1 MTRSLKLAALIGAL
15 SIVTA
20 VVVMAA
26 TGDPGDQAAPVHK
39 RVCMLA
45 DVGDG
50 VTLDLEGL
58 KDGES
63 RTTRSGDAEIV
74 ATRKGNAI
82 EVVSVDRDGTRRTL
96 VNAPLGRDGV
106 ESCRIVVRTSGGD
119 EGAPVV
125 INGGDSGDHTVI
137 VKKLCVRS
145 PGEGETELKVDAEV
159 LDHDCGIGAADPLVT
174 FRCKDDGALV
184 SFPKAREP
192 QIAPACPVCGK
203 TMEKAKPR
211 LVVVHTTV
219 TEDPDES

>member
-1 MTRSLKLAALIGAL
+1 MTRNLKLAAMVGVL

-63 RTTRSGDAEIV
+63 RTTRSGDTEIV

-82 EVVSVDRDGTRRTL
+82 EVVSVDKDGARRTL
-96 VNAPLGRDGV
+96 VNSPLGMDGV
-106 ESCRIVVRTSGGD
+106 GSCRIVVRTTSGD
-119 EGAPVV
+119 QGAPVV
-125 INGGDSGDHTVI
+125 INGGDPGDHTVI
-137 VKKLCVRS
+137 VKKLCMRS
-145 PGEGETELKVDAEV
+145 QGEGETELKVDAEV
-159 LDHDCGIGAADPLVT
+159 LDHDCAIGAADAPVT

-184 SFPKAREP
+184 SVPKAKEP
-192 QIAPACPVCGK
+192 QVAPACPLCGK

-211 LVVVHTTV
+211 LVVVRTTV